1 MKDFKGA
8 NAKSVYFKIRKLF
21 INKTIDDLIAGK

>member
-8 NAKSVYFKIRKLF
+8 NAKSSRLTIRKLF
-21 INKTIDDLIAGK
+21 INKTIDEFIAGK